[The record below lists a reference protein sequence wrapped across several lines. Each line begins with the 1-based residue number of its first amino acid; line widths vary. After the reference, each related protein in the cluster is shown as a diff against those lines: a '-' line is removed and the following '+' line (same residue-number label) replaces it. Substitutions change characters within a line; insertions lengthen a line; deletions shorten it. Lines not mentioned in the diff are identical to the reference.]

1 MCESLPAASRGLTR
15 RPANTPKSDS
25 AFVANPGHDSAC
37 FAPCA
42 GASLQHSIWYER
54 LLGDSQRREIV
65 WQLVGSGGVMS
76 LSIES
81 LKEFLEFDLGV
92 DVAKVSESSPL
103 FSSGLIDSFALVSM
117 MTFIETEGRFR
128 ISPADVTLENLDSI
142 ERILSFVERNREA
155 A

>member
-1 MCESLPAASRGLTR
+1 
-15 RPANTPKSDS
+15 
-25 AFVANPGHDSAC
+25 
-37 FAPCA
+37 
-42 GASLQHSIWYER
+42 
-54 LLGDSQRREIV
+54 
-65 WQLVGSGGVMS
+65 MS
-76 LSIES
+76 LSIET

-103 FSSGLIDSFALVSM
+103 FSSGLIDSFALVSL

-142 ERILSFVERNREA
+142 ERILGFVDRSREA